1 MIQQLLPQ
9 LLPLNARKNRRRTI
23 LYVGIAAGSV
33 GVFYVLN
40 EIALLALRATNLST
54 SLANYGLLRYG
65 QIGLVMLALL
75 AVLWCIDRVA
85 NRSGKVP

>member
-9 LLPLNARKNRRRTI
+9 LLPLNARKNRRRKI

-33 GVFYVLN
+33 AIFYVLN
-40 EIALLALRATNLST
+40 EIALLALRATNLSA
-54 SLANYGLLRYG
+54 SLADYGLLGYG
-65 QIGLVMLALL
+65 QIGLLMLALL

-85 NRSGKVP
+85 KGSGKTP

>member
-33 GVFYVLN
+33 AVFYVLN
-40 EIALLALRATNLST
+40 EIVLLALRANSLST
-54 SLANYGLLRYG
+54 SLADYGLFGYAV
-65 QIGLVMLALL
+65 IGLVMLALL
-75 AVLWCIDRVA
+75 AVLWCINRVA
-85 NRSGKVP
+85 KGSGEEP

>member
-33 GVFYVLN
+33 AVFYVLN
-40 EIALLALRATNLST
+40 EIALLAL
-54 SLANYGLLRYG
+54 
-65 QIGLVMLALL
+65 L
-75 AVLWCIDRVA
+75 AVLSCIDRLA
-85 NRSGKVP
+85 NRFGKVP